1 MMVYLIRIVR
11 VHMIEMYLLEQ
22 LVAVYRWETLNQAA
36 EKLHLT
42 QPTLSRSMQKIE
54 LEFGVPLFERKR
66 NRLVLNE
73 KGRLAAVYA
82 EKILNMQK
90 EMMEEVRAHR
100 NLSVGFNAPG
110 PEILMRHMLDEKALG
125 LDVKCDLRTA
135 EELFS
140 GLRQGRYDMVV
151 MAEKRMD
158 LDLFCKDFCTEHLY
172 LSVPRDNPYTRFRS
186 ITFEKVNGMTFVM
199 ADEIGIWKEI
209 VKANMPDSRFLLQ
222 DSVDALSQI
231 VVSSTIPSFVTD
243 ITLKYMHG
251 KENRVYIP
259 FAGEHTSC
267 RFYLCSLLEKREMF
281 SAVFEMFPAEV

>member
-1 MMVYLIRIVR
+1 
-11 VHMIEMYLLEQ
+11 MIEMYLLEQ

-110 PEILMRHMLDEKALG
+110 
-125 LDVKCDLRTA
+125 LR
-135 EELFS
+135 F
-140 GLRQGRYDMVV
+140 
-151 MAEKRMD
+151 
-158 LDLFCKDFCTEHLY
+158 
-172 LSVPRDNPYTRFRS
+172 
-186 ITFEKVNGMTFVM
+186 
-199 ADEIGIWKEI
+199 
-209 VKANMPDSRFLLQ
+209 
-222 DSVDALSQI
+222 
-231 VVSSTIPSFVTD
+231 
-243 ITLKYMHG
+243 
-251 KENRVYIP
+251 
-259 FAGEHTSC
+259 
-267 RFYLCSLLEKREMF
+267 
-281 SAVFEMFPAEV
+281 